1 VVAGR
6 FIAFKGPADGGAL
19 REAGW
24 ALHPSDYVEVLLHK
38 RAAGVVRLNDPRSY
52 DAAAFTRCGL
62 PHRDLFFPDCSA
74 PSDAVAHAFLALAE
88 RARGPLAVHCLAGL
102 GRTGT
107 LVALWLMKH
116 RRFAAREAVAWLRIA
131 RPGSVIGEQHAY
143 LEHQAARM
151 HALGAARA
159 LGLGLPAHAPPAP
172 PLLLPRPA
180 PCARAASPA
189 RARAALARDVA
200 SGARARCVARR
211 RGRSG
216 GGGGDG
222 GEGGAGG
229 GGVWDGVGGCAAMGA
244 AARMALALVPPS
256 RVGAISA
263 PPRVRNISHQMT
275 SEGSAAYPSLLLR
288 GAPCPLAASAASAA
302 PRGEPLRSAAAQRRE
317 LPRALPG
324 VRGALARGG
333 RASVAG

>member
-1 VVAGR
+1 VVSGR
-6 FIAFKGPADGGAL
+6 FLAFKGPADGGAL

-24 ALHPSDYVEVLLHK
+24 ALHPGDYVEVLLHK
-38 RAAGVVRLNDPRSY
+38 RAVGVVRLNDPRSY
-52 DAAAFTRCGL
+52 DAAAFTRRGL
-62 PHRDLFFPDCSA
+62 PHCDLFFPDCSA

-116 RRFAAREAVAWLRIA
+116 RRFAAREAVAWLRIV

-143 LEHQAARM
+143 LEQQAARM

-159 LGLGLPAHAPPAP
+159 LGLGLPAHASPAP
-172 PLLLPRPA
+172 PLLFPRLAPRARAASPA
-180 PCARAASPA
+180 RACAASPA

-200 SGARARCVARR
+200 SGARERCAARC

-216 GGGGDG
+216 GGSESGGG
-222 GEGGAGG
+222 S
-229 GGVWDGVGGCAAMGA
+229 GGVWDGVGGCAAMQMAPTA
-244 AARMALALVPPS
+244 AARMAQALVPPS
-256 RVGAISA
+256 RVGPISA
-263 PPRVRNISHQMT
+263 PPRVGSMSHQLP
-275 SEGSAAYPSLLLR
+275 GPSLLLR
-288 GAPCPLAASAASAA
+288 GAPCVLAASAA
-302 PRGEPLRSAAAQRRE
+302 PRGEPLRSGSSAAQPRE
-317 LPRALPG
+317 LPRARAPRKSG
-324 VRGALARGG
+324 ARGG